1 MQESLELRVDEEVAC
16 RVFADD
22 EGERLGHLRK
32 VLLAP
37 GDPRLPAIGVLQD
50 ELRAEGRR
58 FFGWWYH
65 HRRYTPAELR
75 DASALVLVIGWSS
88 ALAGEVAGTVYETA
102 SQCPLCGA
110 GRRKLSPLR
119 LRFGELPRVNDI
131 IRASSGEF
139 VVSQHF
145 VDSYH
150 AAGGAGAAFTPVE
163 FRRSLRTGTP
173 AWYEMSSTATPV
185 SMLGGTRFAS
195 TPFPDAA
202 RDQRFECP
210 LGDTVGR
217 QRISE
222 LHLTQTDVLDADVVE
237 TRECIGSGHPHRE
250 LLLSGRLRQHLLT
263 AKVRGLKFE
272 IARPPLG

>member
-1 MQESLELRVDEEVAC
+1 MQEILELRVDEELAG

-22 EGERLGHLRK
+22 EGERMGHVRK
-32 VLLAP
+32 VMLAS
-37 GDPRLPAIGVLQD
+37 GDPRLPAIGELQA
-50 ELRAEGRR
+50 ELRSEGSR

-75 DASALVLVIGWSS
+75 DASTLVVMIGWSS

-131 IRASSGEF
+131 IRAGSGEF
-139 VVSQHF
+139 VVSQHL

-150 AAGGAGAAFTPVE
+150 AAGGTGALFTPVE
-163 FRRSLRTGTP
+163 FRRGLRAGTP
-173 AWYEMSSTATPV
+173 AWYELTSTAPPV

-195 TPFPDAA
+195 TPFPDPAL
-202 RDQRFECP
+202 DQRFECP

-222 LHLTQTDVLDADVVE
+222 MHLTPTDVLDADVVE
-237 TRECIGSGHPHRE
+237 TREFVGSGHPHRE
-250 LLLSGRLRQHLLT
+250 LLLSGRLRQALLT
-263 AKVRGLKFE
+263 ENVRGLKFE
-272 IARPPLG
+272 VARPPLG